1 MKVESIKIK
10 NYRQYDNICFDFKL
24 NGSNQLHLVIAS
36 NGVGKTNFLNA
47 ITWCLYEEESHLGIQ
62 SRSLPLLNLSVV
74 DSLKEGESR
83 KVEVII
89 KFIMDG
95 DKYIAKRTKNCT
107 KKEDLE
113 NNIYMEPSVY
123 ELSIFKGYD
132 ELPEILY
139 NNEAENYMNNFLP
152 ESVNEYFF
160 FDNEQ
165 LDSYFITNEAQTIK
179 SAIIE
184 LSQVQLLSKS
194 MTHLKEIIKEYR
206 NIVKKTSPALE
217 KVQNEVDRYEGYV
230 ENYTEN
236 IKEYEEQ
243 IRQSEAKIEENKI
256 ILKGTPNIKEEEEKL
271 DGIDSEL
278 KGLKDEKKEKTLE
291 IHSFIREYTIVLRL
305 YLDLKKTLSII
316 EEQEEKGNLPINVNI
331 DILKEILEDGECY
344 FCKSD
349 IDEDGKSNIQE
360 LIDNIKFSSDTS
372 ALLMKIKTEV
382 IRLIDKAENYP
393 NVKTKLLKNF
403 DRLNNKINELERE
416 KRDIKDKLSSRTDS
430 EQLKK
435 LIIENEKHEAI
446 VKDNREYLVMDKKRK
461 DKAKIDLVDKQDAY
475 SRELKKNTK
484 HTETQKLLQFSR
496 RAYDVMEESYTELLE
511 EMKNEIS
518 KKSFELFSSF
528 IWKSNTYKNV
538 IIDDNF
544 NIDIIHKSGYSCIGS
559 CSAAERAL
567 LALSFTLALHDVA
580 GFYAPLVIDSPVG
593 RVSDKNRKKFGE
605 VLSKVSET
613 KQIIMLFTP
622 SEYSEEIKDL
632 FDRKASNKFDL
643 DMDQELT
650 TNITGGVY
658 NG

>member
-123 ELSIFKGYD
+123 ELIIFKGYD

-184 LSQVQLLSKS
+184 LSRVQLLSKS

-217 KVQNEVDRYEGYV
+217 KVQNEVDRYESYV

-435 LIIENEKHEAI
+435 LIIEKEKHEAI

-484 HTETQKLLQFSR
+484 HTETQKLLQFSQ